1 MTDEMKHLIVH
12 SNYLIDYEAREY
24 TVLDSKKSPEE
35 IYEQL
40 CNDYEL
46 YQPYALDVED
56 FEDWVN
62 HNYTA
67 FEVLGNDEID
77 LAELEETYRS
87 EVLDPAIENFFTDS
101 EYFAWL

>member
-1 MTDEMKHLIVH
+1 MTRKIYDLIKN
-12 SNYLIDYEAREY
+12 SNYLIDYEARDY
-24 TVLDSKKSPEE
+24 TVFDSEKTPIE

-46 YQPYALDVED
+46 YQPYTLDVED

-62 HNYTA
+62 RNYTA
-67 FEVLGNDEID
+67 YEVLGHDTID
-77 LAELEETYRS
+77 LAEVEETYHK

>member
-1 MTDEMKHLIVH
+1 MTNKMKDLIVN
-12 SNYLIDYEAREY
+12 SNYLIDYEARNY
-24 TVLDSKKSPEE
+24 TVLDSKKMAQE

-40 CNDYEL
+40 VNGYEL
-46 YQPYALDVED
+46 YKPYTLDVED

-67 FEVLGNDEID
+67 YEVLGNDELD
-77 LAELEETYRS
+77 LAEIEEIYYR
-87 EVLDPAIENFFTDS
+87 EVLDPAIEEFFTDS